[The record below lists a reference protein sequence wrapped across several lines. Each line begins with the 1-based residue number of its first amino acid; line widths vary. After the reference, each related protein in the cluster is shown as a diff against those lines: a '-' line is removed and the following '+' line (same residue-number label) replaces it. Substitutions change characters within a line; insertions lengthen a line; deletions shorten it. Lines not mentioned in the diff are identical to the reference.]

1 MGDIVYERIV
11 LVTLRFVLAS
21 ARTFRSESS
30 GRSAYAAG
38 IRGEFGSS
46 QMSSNTSEA
55 ADKVVAWSWEFSV
68 GTVLPLT
75 DEYCVSFEDWEENDT
90 VEVGGD

>member
-1 MGDIVYERIV
+1 MRGIV

-21 ARTFRSESS
+21 ARIFRSESS
-30 GRSAYAAG
+30 RGSAHATG
-38 IRGEFGSS
+38 ISSELWGEFGSH
-46 QMSSNTSEA
+46 MSSNTSEA
-55 ADKVVAWSWEFSV
+55 ADKVVTWSWEFSV

-75 DEYCVSFEDWEENDT
+75 DEHCVSFEDWEENDN